1 MGTQLRVGQSMAK
14 KTKALI
20 AEIDAAIKAAVLAG
34 QPQTAALLR
43 AAKLD
48 LLLRVNKRTPSD
60 VDVEA
65 YAKARDARVP
75 RKRASKRLS

>member
-1 MGTQLRVGQSMAK
+1 MAK

-48 LLLRVNKRTPSD
+48 LLLRANNVRPSE
-60 VDVEA
+60 VDIES

-75 RKRASKRLS
+75 RKRPGKRLS